1 MQKPR
6 PLVSGHD
13 FARYLTPSGRLDVDR
28 LVNEFRGN
36 SQDYLST
43 SSESG
48 SVGVGSPHLL
58 GGGGK
63 AKSVRLRSSQLSYI
77 SSDRRFR
84 SGTDCLI

>member
-28 LVNEFRGN
+28 LVSDFHR
-36 SQDYLST
+36 SQEHLSK

-48 SVGVGSPHLL
+48 AAVPEKNPATPLRRWRGE
-58 GGGGK
+58 
-63 AKSVRLRSSQLSYI
+63 VRTYVSY
-77 SSDRRFR
+77 
-84 SGTDCLI
+84 